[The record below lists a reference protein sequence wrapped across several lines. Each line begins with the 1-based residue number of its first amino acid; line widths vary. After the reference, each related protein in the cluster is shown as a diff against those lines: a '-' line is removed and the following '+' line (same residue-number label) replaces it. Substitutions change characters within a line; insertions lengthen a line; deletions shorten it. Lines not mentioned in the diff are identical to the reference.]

1 MGLVRGPLAAFFVF
15 LGLPASSSAGASL
28 APDEM
33 SPSSAPP
40 RRDRLPVGRAGC
52 VTTEPVGSGSSLTP
66 CLSSVLC
73 GVTFQCP
80 HLSSIRLQQGR
91 QDLNLQP
98 AVLETAALPV
108 ELRPFMDNTAG
119 TLLAGQSLRDSHN
132 SRAPRSADQ
141 KPTDSARNWENPEVR
156 VYIGPGLCC

>member
-15 LGLPASSSAGASL
+15 LGLPASSSAGASC

-33 SPSSAPP
+33 STSSAP
-40 RRDRLPVGRAGC
+40 RRERLPVGRAGC
-52 VTTEPVGSGSSLTP
+52 VDTAPVPSGSSLTA

-108 ELRPFMDNTAG
+108 ELRPFSDGTAG
-119 TLLAGQSLRDSHN
+119 RPSIPSGTHTIYALPDRPIINRRTARRIGKIPRSECTAGQ
-132 SRAPRSADQ
+132 
-141 KPTDSARNWENPEVR
+141 V
-156 VYIGPGLCC
+156 

>member
-1 MGLVRGPLAAFFVF
+1 MTYAMGFRRGPLAAFLVF
-15 LGLPASSSAGASL
+15 FLPLPTSSSATASC
-28 APDEM
+28 APVEV
-33 SPSSAPP
+33 SASSALP

-108 ELRPFMDNTAG
+108 ELRPFSDGTAG
-119 TLLAGQSLRDSHN
+119 RPSIPSGTHTICALPDRPIINRRTARRIGKI
-132 SRAPRSADQ
+132 PRSECTSGQ
-141 KPTDSARNWENPEVR
+141 
-156 VYIGPGLCC
+156 